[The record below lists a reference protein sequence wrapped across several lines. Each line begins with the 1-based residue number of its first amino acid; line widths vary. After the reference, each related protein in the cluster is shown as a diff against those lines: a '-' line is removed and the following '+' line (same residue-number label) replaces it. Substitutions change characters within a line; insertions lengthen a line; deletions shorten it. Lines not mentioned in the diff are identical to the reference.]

1 MARPRYLPPALR
13 TGGEEAAAVARVF
26 RSVGCTVY
34 TTSDTRRTKA
44 TPGIPDH
51 IILHP
56 RFLILWDAKAGRGRP
71 SPEQME
77 FFTLI
82 AQRGYRD
89 VLTGWGDAEAARQ
102 FLMRLNQ
109 PS

>member
-1 MARPRYLPPALR
+1 MSRPRYLPAHLR
-13 TGGEEAAAVARVF
+13 TGSEEAAAVARVF

-34 TTSDTRRTKA
+34 TTSDTRRTKS

-71 SPEQME
+71 SPEQMA
-77 FFTLI
+77 FFTEI
-82 AQRGYRD
+82 ARRSYKG

-102 FLMRLNQ
+102 FLMRLA
-109 PS
+109 